1 MPHRAP
7 HPEARPRIHA
17 VAIVPA
23 RIGSQRLPRKML
35 LAETGTCLFEHTV
48 RNLGRCPAI
57 ERVVVATD
65 SAEIAEIAKAHGI
78 EARMTRAEHTSGTDR
93 VHEALAQIGAEAI
106 DVVVNVQGDEPE
118 LDPGDLAALVA
129 AFADASVA
137 AATLCGRIASVAEA
151 EAAQVVK
158 VVRDA
163 RGDALYF
170 SRSPVPFR
178 AHDATRAY
186 ARAGAPRWLDVVRRH
201 IGVYAFRP
209 PVLARFCGL
218 GPSALEQLE
227 NLEQLRWLEAGERMR
242 VIEARHVP
250 LGIDTRDDYD
260 AFVQRTANSGTGSSG
275 RVVDERGG

>member
-1 MPHRAP
+1 
-7 HPEARPRIHA
+7 

-23 RIGSQRLPRKML
+23 RLGSQRLPRKML

-48 RNLGRCPAI
+48 RNIRRCPAI

-65 SAEIAEIAKAHGI
+65 SDEIATLAREHGI
-78 EARMTRAEHTSGTDR
+78 ETRMTRADHSSGTDR
-93 VHEALAQIGAEAI
+93 VNEALAQLGGTGI

-118 LDPGDLAALVA
+118 LDPSDLAALVA
-129 AFADASVA
+129 AFADASVE

-151 EAAQVVK
+151 EQAQVVK
-158 VVRDA
+158 VVRDS
-163 RGDALYF
+163 RSDALYF
-170 SRSPVPFR
+170 SRSVVPFR
-178 AHDATRAY
+178 AHDAARAY
-186 ARAGAPRWLDVVRRH
+186 ARAGAPPWLEVLRRH

-209 PVLARFCGL
+209 RALARFCAL
-218 GPSALEQLE
+218 PASALEQVE

-260 AFVQRTANSGTGSSG
+260 AFVQRTSNSGTGSSG
-275 RVVDERGG
+275 GVVDERGG